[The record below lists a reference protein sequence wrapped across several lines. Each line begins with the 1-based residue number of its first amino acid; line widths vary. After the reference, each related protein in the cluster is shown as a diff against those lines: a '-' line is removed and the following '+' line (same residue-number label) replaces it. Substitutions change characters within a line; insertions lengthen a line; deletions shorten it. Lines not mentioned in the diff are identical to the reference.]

1 MERSFIVGEKEVA
14 EIVSTNLEEVHGGE
28 ETGVAVSRAGQ
39 LGGVEHSG
47 LSGHYKAPD

>member
-1 MERSFIVGEKEVA
+1 MERSSVVWEEEVA

-39 LGGVEHSG
+39 LGGVEYSG
-47 LSGHYKAPD
+47 LSGDYQAPD